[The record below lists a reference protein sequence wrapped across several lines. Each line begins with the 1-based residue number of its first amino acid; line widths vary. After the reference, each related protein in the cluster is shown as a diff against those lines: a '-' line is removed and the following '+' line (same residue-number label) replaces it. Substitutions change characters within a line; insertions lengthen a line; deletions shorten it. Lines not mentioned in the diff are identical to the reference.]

1 MRQPMS
7 MDFGGENSGGAL
19 QFIESEFARREGR
32 PDPRTAMGA
41 PGQIYNP
48 FVQRPPE
55 APQMAVGGGS
65 VQGVSQGD
73 TMASGPAQAPAQAQ
87 ATRPGMIPER
97 DLVAVLTSGLT
108 TEAQKKFAM
117 DTLTQQRAMQR
128 AEAERARADQQSR
141 QAYEAAN
148 MNPALRGDPNIAKQS
163 VEANFREKPE
173 QFRNLT
179 PAERIERGIDPN
191 DRTPYQI
198 STKSGK
204 VVGPGGTQFI
214 MPGEKADKEFATKF
228 ADGDAKTLG
237 EVSNAGMAAR
247 RNMGRIDRLEAL
259 INENP
264 TGGLAALQQR
274 AGEFGINTKGL
285 SGIQAAQA
293 LINSLVPEQR
303 QPGSGPMSDADL
315 ALFKESLPRII
326 NQPDGNKRII
336 NTMRGIANYDA
347 EGAVIVQQLREN
359 KINRAQAF
367 EALQNRVNPLAEF
380 SQPPART
387 GAPAQPGQPTPA
399 EIEAE
404 MKRRGLR

>member
-1 MRQPMS
+1 MRQPIAPMEA
-7 MDFGGENSGGAL
+7 GENGAGAM

-32 PDPRTAMGA
+32 PDPRMAMGA

-48 FVQRPPE
+48 FVQQPTQ
-55 APQMAVGGGS
+55 APQMPAGGGS
-65 VQGVSQGD
+65 MPMGG
-73 TMASGPAQAPAQAQ
+73 APAAQAQ
-87 ATRPGMIPER
+87 AQPQGGMITPDQFR
-97 DLVAVLTSGLT
+97 AVMSSPFTS
-108 TEAQKKFAM
+108 EADKRFVM
-117 DTLTQQRAMQR
+117 DMWNQQRAMQQ
-128 AEAERARADQQSR
+128 AEAVRARADQQSR

-214 MPGEKADKEFATKF
+214 MPGAKADQEFATKF

-247 RNMGRIDRLEAL
+247 RNMARIDRLEAL
-259 INENP
+259 INANP
-264 TGGLAALQQR
+264 TGGLAELKRR
-274 AGEFGINTKGL
+274 AGEFGINTEKL
-285 SGIQAAQA
+285 NEIQAAQA

-326 NQPDGNKRII
+326 NQPGGNKLVIDA
-336 NTMRGIANYDA
+336 MRGIAKYDA
-347 EGAVIVQQLREN
+347 EGASIVQQLREG
-359 KINRAQAF
+359 KLNRAQAF
-367 EALQNRVNPLAEF
+367 EALQNRVNPLADLSMPR
-380 SQPPART
+380 SQT